1 MGPLISLLIVLV
13 VLAIVF
19 AIIVRA
25 VLPLLGLGQ
34 PFDTI
39 IYLVMLLIALFVV
52 LNYVGVGVGGPVFWH
67 R

>member
-1 MGPLISLLIVLV
+1 MGILGSLLIALI

-19 AIIVRA
+19 AIVRA

-52 LNYVGVGVGGPVFWH
+52 LDFVGGGFGGPVLWH